1 MLALLER
8 LELEL
13 ELEPRLLDGLI
24 LLELVDLA
32 EVVFIELLG
41 LTVLE
46 NLELDRIGLMLEGIF
61 AELNEILELDEIFF
75 ELDDTLAELVETF
88 LTLDELLAELTETFL
103 ELDEGLAEVDDIFLE
118 LEEALAELVVAF
130 LELVEAGFLELE
142 VLVVFM
148 LLDELFLVLE
158 LTARPTKAAEV
169 GSASGMM
176 GMTPLISPLDWSAS
190 RLSSTALR
198 F

>member
-1 MLALLER
+1 MLALLEL

-41 LTVLE
+41 LRVLE

-75 ELDDTLAELVETF
+75 ELDDTLPELVETF

-169 GSASGMM
+169 SSASGMM

-190 RLSSTALR
+190 RLSSTAFR